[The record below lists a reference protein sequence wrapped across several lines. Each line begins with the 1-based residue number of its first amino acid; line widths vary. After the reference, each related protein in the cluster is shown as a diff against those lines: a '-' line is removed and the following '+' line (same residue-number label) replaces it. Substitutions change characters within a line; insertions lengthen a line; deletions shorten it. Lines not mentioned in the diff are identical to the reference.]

1 MYIKKLLMK
10 NFKSFRDQQIEFSR
24 GINYLVGNNNSGKS
38 TVIQAIEFVG
48 GTFTDASSFRTVSG
62 DDNETSNED
71 KNGYVELTLAD
82 TNLASVI
89 DVSTVDPKKAKTLKN
104 ECIYQGDDGEWYLT
118 VRRSLAEPRRIQIL
132 DKEKQEFSN
141 RTGIDAPFKALFSPT
156 VFHATDTPDEVMDFG
171 ATKVLGKL
179 ITAKT
184 SDLADTNEWN
194 QFMDSYKKVF
204 ADDGKYA
211 ELLRDLNSSISDKT
225 TQQFGPNIKVSI
237 TFDAPEQSLF
247 GKMGRTVVDDGI
259 ETDLYQKGSGLQR
272 AVAFAAIRV
281 YAEQQKASANTDSD
295 SQESVGTLPGPS
307 LFLCVDEPE
316 IWMHPKAQQAL
327 AQALADISQ
336 NEQVIVSTHSPY
348 ILQAFNRNVSGNS
361 ESLFIFN
368 DDKTSDNRIM
378 KSTDFG
384 RVHPNRPS
392 LAEITYEAFQIPTP
406 EFHSELFGILHTNI
420 KKLNVVHK
428 GNDKCQVHLSNVSMV
443 DRVLKSELL
452 NLDEEDTHEYCRLDS
467 RDRKFKD
474 VWKGNPIASE
484 TLPVHIRNLT
494 DHPEASAFLEEAK
507 QYYRDHPMEDGSF
520 YDFSQI
526 ENKYTDDQLSRSI
539 EILLRALRRCKELQE
554 SGEWCWN
561 CEIEGED

>member
-1 MYIKKLLMK
+1 MYIKKLSMK
-10 NFKSFRDQQIEFSR
+10 NFKSFRNQQIEFSR

-48 GTFTDASSFRTVSG
+48 KAFTDASSFRTIPGNKDES
-62 DDNETSNED
+62 SNGND
-71 KNGYVELTLAD
+71 NGYVELTLAD
-82 TNLASVI
+82 ADLASVI
-89 DVSTVDPKKAKTLKN
+89 DAATRDPRQAKTLKD
-104 ECIYQGDDGEWYLT
+104 CIYQGDDDEEYLT
-118 VRRSLAEPRRIQIL
+118 VRRSLAEPKKIQIK
-132 DKEKQEFSN
+132 KEGEFSN
-141 RTGIDAPFKALFSPT
+141 KTGIDPLFKALFSPT

-171 ATKVLGKL
+171 ATKILGKL
-179 ITAKT
+179 IKAKT
-184 SDLADTNEWN
+184 SDLTDTDEWN

-237 TFDAPEQSLF
+237 AFDAPEQSLF

-281 YAEQQKASANTDSD
+281 YAEQQKASASTDSD
-295 SQESVGTLPGPS
+295 SQESARTLPGPS

-368 DDKTSDNRIM
+368 DDKTSENRIM

-384 RVHPNRPS
+384 CVHPNRPS

-406 EFHSELFGILHTNI
+406 EFHSELYGMLQRKIQNSHIFSNGNESKVTLKKVDNVLRDPRIALSGQE
-420 KKLNVVHK
+420 KKL
-428 GNDKCQVHLSNVSMV
+428 
-443 DRVLKSELL
+443 
-452 NLDEEDTHEYCRLDS
+452 YS
-467 RDRKFKD
+467 RFNSAGRKNGEWTQC
-474 VWKGNPIASE
+474 VIARE
-484 TLPVHIRNLT
+484 TLPTYIRNII
-494 DHPEASAFLEEAK
+494 DHPESINVKEEAIK
-507 QYYRDHPMEDGSF
+507 YFTDNP
-520 YDFSQI
+520 SQDVDV
-526 ENKYTDDQLSRSI
+526 ETLKNLRNEYTYEQLQESI
-539 EILLRALRRCKELQE
+539 KILLRVLHRMDELE
-554 SGEWCWN
+554 
-561 CEIEGED
+561 